1 MIDIKNKWAS
11 LPPAKQRILAVSCI
25 VAAVLAVIAVLQTEP
40 EKEEKYVAKR
50 DQVSS
55 VFTNTNTRNQTLDHL
70 AGQLKN
76 LRRMNEQILHRLDM
90 LENRDISRD
99 LSRLSQSIDEKLV
112 RQQEAMREMEA
123 RVKEDT
129 RSVVED
135 QVNNAAMVAG
145 NAAVEGG
152 GAPNPIAEKNA
163 TRHTRKDGVRTAQDQ
178 GASNGLTPA
187 ASTMPASGNVFDVTP
202 PTKDDKGPKREAKP
216 LKLSVMSEA
225 IEEEKNPSGKKKPAK
240 DSEAYIPAGSILTGT
255 ILTGGEFPTNKGAF
269 DNPTPILIRLSK
281 EAILPNRYRSDVRE
295 CFLIAGGAGD
305 LASERAKVRGETL
318 SCVRHDGSVIETK
331 LESYVAGEDGKA
343 GIKGRLVSKQGQ
355 IIARSLVAGFAGG
368 MSEAFDVDPVPVLAT
383 STTGETQYQDA
394 LSTNAVQGAAVKGI
408 SQSLDRVAQFY
419 LDMAEDVFPVVEINA
434 GRQVDIIVISGT
446 TLKISAKGSL
456 AKN

>member
-1 MIDIKNKWAS
+1 M
-11 LPPAKQRILAVSCI
+11 
-25 VAAVLAVIAVLQTEP
+25 
-40 EKEEKYVAKR
+40 
-50 DQVSS
+50 
-55 VFTNTNTRNQTLDHL
+55 
-70 AGQLKN
+70 
-76 LRRMNEQILHRLDM
+76 
-90 LENRDISRD
+90 
-99 LSRLSQSIDEKLV
+99 
-112 RQQEAMREMEA
+112 
-123 RVKEDT
+123 
-129 RSVVED
+129 
-135 QVNNAAMVAG
+135 
-145 NAAVEGG
+145 
-152 GAPNPIAEKNA
+152 
-163 TRHTRKDGVRTAQDQ
+163 
-178 GASNGLTPA
+178 
-187 ASTMPASGNVFDVTP
+187 
-202 PTKDDKGPKREAKP
+202 
-216 LKLSVMSEA
+216 
-225 IEEEKNPSGKKKPAK
+225 
-240 DSEAYIPAGSILTGT
+240 
-255 ILTGGEFPTNKGAF
+255 
-269 DNPTPILIRLSK
+269 
-281 EAILPNRYRSDVRE
+281 RE

>member
-76 LRRMNEQILHRLDM
+76 LRRMNEQILHRLDT

-318 SCVRHDGSVIETK
+318 SCVRHDGSVILSSRPNVVTT
-331 LESYVAGEDGKA
+331 
-343 GIKGRLVSKQGQ
+343 RLS
-355 IIARSLVAGFAGG
+355 
-368 MSEAFDVDPVPVLAT
+368 AFL
-383 STTGETQYQDA
+383 
-394 LSTNAVQGAAVKGI
+394 
-408 SQSLDRVAQFY
+408 
-419 LDMAEDVFPVVEINA
+419 
-434 GRQVDIIVISGT
+434 
-446 TLKISAKGSL
+446 
-456 AKN
+456 

>member
-1 MIDIKNKWAS
+1 MMDFKGQWAK
-11 LPPAKQRILAVSCI
+11 LPPAKKRIVAVAGI
-25 VAAVLAVIAVLQTEP
+25 VAAVLTVIALVQTEP
-40 EKEEKYVAKR
+40 KKEEKYIAKR

-55 VFTNTNTRNQTLDHL
+55 VFTNANTRNQTLDHL

-76 LRRMNEQILHRLDM
+76 LRESNEIIMRRLES
-90 LENRDISRD
+90 LENRDIRPE
-99 LSRLSQSIDEKLV
+99 LSKLSAHFEEKLTE
-112 RQQEAMREMEA
+112 QKEAMREMTENYKREA
-123 RVKEDT
+123 RESSNQKSTEA
-129 RSVVED
+129 
-135 QVNNAAMVAG
+135 NPVAQ
-145 NAAVEGG
+145 
-152 GAPNPIAEKNA
+152 KNA
-163 TRHTRKDGVRTAQDQ
+163 TRHTRKSSHQPNEGGEGEQPTQTTTQ
-178 GASNGLTPA
+178 
-187 ASTMPASGNVFDVTP
+187 SGNVFDVTP
-202 PTKDDKGPKREAKP
+202 PPQADRQRTKREAQP

-225 IEEEKNPSGKKKPAK
+225 TEEVKTPRGKKKNTA
-240 DSEAYIPAGSILTGT
+240 DSDTYIPAGSILTGT

-383 STTGETQYQDA
+383 TSTGETQYQDA
-394 LSTNAVQGAAVKGI
+394 FSTNAVQGAAVKGI
-408 SQSLDRVAQFY
+408 SKSLDRIAQFY

-434 GRQVDIIVISGT
+434 GRQVDIVVISGT

-456 AKN
+456 AKK

>member
-1 MIDIKNKWAS
+1 MIDIKSKWAS
-11 LPPAKQRILAVSCI
+11 LPPAKQRILAVSGI

-40 EKEEKYVAKR
+40 TKEEKYVAKR

-76 LRRMNEQILHRLDM
+76 LRRMNEQILHRLDS

-123 RVKEDT
+123 RVKEET

-135 QVNNAAMVAG
+135 HVNNAAAVAS
-145 NAAVEGG
+145 NAAVEGT
-152 GAPNPIAEKNA
+152 GAANPIAEKNA
-163 TRHTRKDGVRTAQDQ
+163 TRHTRKDGVRTAEDH
-178 GASNGLTPA
+178 GAKNGLTPA
-187 ASTMPASGNVFDVTP
+187 ASTLPASGNVFEVTP
-202 PTKDDKGPKREAKP
+202 PTTDAKGAKREAKP

-305 LASERAKVRGETL
+305 RAKVRGETL

-394 LSTNAVQGAAVKGI
+394 FSTNAVQGAAVKGI